1 MVTGN
6 KQDLRRFKMEEVNKE
21 TRLKRKNKG
30 RREGRNGGNK

>member
-6 KQDLRRFKMEEVNKE
+6 KQGHIRVGGNKE